1 MYREKTVCYKC
12 HVPFIFVFLFLRS
25 NYDCNVLRQLNFH
38 ANSLLMLHEYS
49 GVYDNDKTFFFSPFN
64 AISSVFLSFQINL
77 ISILVLFYQ

>member
-1 MYREKTVCYKC
+1 MYREKTVCYKY

-49 GVYDNDKTFFFSPFN
+49 GVLIMTKHFFFSIQCYFFSLPFVSDKFN
-64 AISSVFLSFQINL
+64 
-77 ISILVLFYQ
+77 